1 MKYKKIKRDNYN
13 IHYIK
18 SDRFKVISIVLFL
31 TKEFDKNDI
40 KYGGLLCSNMLY
52 TTKKYNTKNKIAI
65 AGEEL
70 YGCKVSGSF
79 SMTGKLES
87 YAFALDFLNP
97 KYTEPEYLDKSLDY
111 FMEVLFNPNVDKN
124 GFNKEYFD
132 IIMKDAVLKSKML
145 KDNPNTYSMYRFLK
159 IMYKGTPTENIFIP
173 TEKELNEVNPK
184 NLYDFYKTLFNGE
197 YKVDIAIYGD
207 TDESI
212 IDLVEDKFK
221 GKLKGNNN
229 DLTYMINHKYDDKL
243 IEKVDVLPFKQSKL
257 LMGYRLNNLTDYELN
272 YVLKLYTTILGIV
285 NDSLLF
291 KIVREDNS
299 LCYSIGASYN
309 KYNPAITISAGINK
323 ENYEKTVEL
332 INICLEKMKDKK
344 SIEHLFEPSKKYFG
358 TLLNRHYDDLSSQ
371 INYYF
376 DKEFAHIED
385 IEIIREKIN
394 NITIDEVIEL
404 NKKISPAVIYL
415 LKGDDK

>member
-1 MKYKKIKRDNYN
+1 MKYKKIERDNYN

-31 TKEFDKNDI
+31 SKVFDKNDI

-79 SMTGKLES
+79 SLTGMLES

-97 KYTEPEYLDKSLDY
+97 KYSKPEYLEKSLEY
-111 FMEVLFNPNVDKN
+111 YKEVLFNPNVDKN

-132 IIMKDAVLKSKML
+132 IIMKDAILKSKML
-145 KDNPNTYSMYRFLK
+145 KDNPNTYSMYKFLK
-159 IMYKGTPTENIFIP
+159 IMYKGTPSENIFIP
-173 TEKELNEVNPK
+173 TEEELTEVNPK
-184 NLYDFYKTLFNGE
+184 NLYDFYKSLFDGS
-197 YKVDIAIYGD
+197 YKIDIAIYGD

-212 IDLVEDKFK
+212 IDLVENAFK
-221 GKLKGNNN
+221 DKLKGNNSK
-229 DLTYMINHKYDDKL
+229 LSYMINHKYDDKL

-257 LMGYRLNNLTDYELN
+257 IMGYRLKDLTNYELN
-272 YVLKLYTTILGIV
+272 YVLKLYTAILGMV

-299 LCYSIGASYN
+299 LCYSISASYN
-309 KYNPAITISAGINK
+309 KYNPSINVSAGINK

-332 INICLEKMKDKK
+332 IGVCLEKMKDKK
-344 SIEHLFEPSKKYFG
+344 SIEHLFEPSKKYLG
-358 TLLNRHYDDLSSQ
+358 TIINRYYDDLSSQ

-376 DKEFAHIED
+376 DREFADLED
-385 IEIIREKIN
+385 LETIRERIN
-394 NITIDEVIEL
+394 NVTIDEVIEL